1 MGGGRLVGDC
11 GSGEMRRRQSVEFRP
26 WAKSHQGC
34 RPPVRLSPFSSISSS
49 TSTQF
54 SLIRDATYKLC
65 SYSFLLAL
73 HLDGLLRL
81 LLLPPAQGV
90 SLVRRPPVKRQR
102 QCWRILS
109 GMFYSE
115 SSFCRY
121 VCSLQRI
128 FLWNKGFVEITLK
141 IRSKVQKDAC
151 RACYCTPT
159 TFCCQRTV
167 LLHQGGSK
175 THKFGSQGP
184 MVAR

>member
-1 MGGGRLVGDC
+1 MTKKRENDTGSVGGGRLVGDC

-34 RPPVRLSPFSSISSS
+34 RPPVILSPFSSISSS

-54 SLIRDATYKLC
+54 SLIRDAAYKLC
-65 SYSFLLAL
+65 PYSFLLAL

-109 GMFYSE
+109 GMFYGD
-115 SSFCRY
+115 SSFCRCFNSS
-121 VCSLQRI
+121 V
-128 FLWNKGFVEITLK
+128 
-141 IRSKVQKDAC
+141 
-151 RACYCTPT
+151 
-159 TFCCQRTV
+159 
-167 LLHQGGSK
+167 
-175 THKFGSQGP
+175 
-184 MVAR
+184 

>member
-54 SLIRDATYKLC
+54 SLIRDANYKLC
-65 SYSFLLAL
+65 PYSFLLAL

-109 GMFYSE
+109 GMFYGE
-115 SSFCRY
+115 SSFCR
-121 VCSLQRI
+121 CL
-128 FLWNKGFVEITLK
+128 FFAT
-141 IRSKVQKDAC
+141 D
-151 RACYCTPT
+151 
-159 TFCCQRTV
+159 
-167 LLHQGGSK
+167 LLVKSGLC
-175 THKFGSQGP
+175 
-184 MVAR
+184 